1 MTNIPEE
8 KFEPGR
14 EIWEMTQTAGWQIL
28 CQQIAQEIELETNE
42 LLDCPLSE
50 DVEHKQMIK
59 AYKKVLSI
67 VESSLNKRNENTQVN
82 TKI

>member
-1 MTNIPEE
+1 MTNTPEE
-8 KFEPGR
+8 NFEPER

-59 AYKKVLSI
+59 AYKKVLSM